1 VYSEF
6 MPSVS
11 LKAHFDGETIRLDE
25 PYTLPKNAQ
34 LLITVLPSGD
44 GEDERTAWYALSS
57 QGLARAYSDDEPEY
71 TEADLEP

>member
-1 VYSEF
+1 

-11 LKAHFDGETIRLDE
+11 LKAHFGGEAILLDE

-34 LLITVLPSGD
+34 LLVTVLPSDD
-44 GEDERTAWYALSS
+44 GEDERTAWYALSA

-71 TEADLEP
+71 TEEDLEP